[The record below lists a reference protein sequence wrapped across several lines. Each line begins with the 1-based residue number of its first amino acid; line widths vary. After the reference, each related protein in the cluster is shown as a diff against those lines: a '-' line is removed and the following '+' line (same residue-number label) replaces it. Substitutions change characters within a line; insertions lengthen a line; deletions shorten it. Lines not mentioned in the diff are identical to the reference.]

1 MKNFNEIREAK
12 KAPRIKKMSIY
23 GSEISGLRSGT
34 KYYSAKAV
42 DNKGKLAFKVVDEF
56 GTIETLDLKAFAKR
70 FG

>member
-12 KAPRIKKMSIY
+12 KAPKIKGLSLY
-23 GSEISGLRSGT
+23 GSEINGLRSGT
-34 KYYSAKAV
+34 KYYSAKAI
-42 DNKGKLAFKVVDEF
+42 DNKGKLAFRLVDEF